1 SDEPRGPA
9 GVATDFRGVRARR
22 GRGGGPQRRELVGRR
37 GVPPGGRRTRC
48 APELCPQTIEARLE
62 GADLRRKRVHPTL
75 LSGLLLT
82 AGWPTRARRA
92 RPRRPGNVESCW
104 KSPVPFF

>member
-1 SDEPRGPA
+1 RWAGGRRADLGVVLGQAALASGDPRGPA
-9 GVATDFRGVRARR
+9 GVATGFRGVRARR

-75 LSGLLLT
+75 LSGLL
-82 AGWPTRARRA
+82 G
-92 RPRRPGNVESCW
+92 
-104 KSPVPFF
+104 